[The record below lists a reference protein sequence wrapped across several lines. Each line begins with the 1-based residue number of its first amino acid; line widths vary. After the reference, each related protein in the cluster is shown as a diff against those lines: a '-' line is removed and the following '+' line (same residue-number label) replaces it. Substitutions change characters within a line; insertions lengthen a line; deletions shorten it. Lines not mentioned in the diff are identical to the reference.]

1 MPDRHKPRPDYQRAY
16 QQWRATASKRLRQA
30 HRAEWDRY
38 FAEARMG
45 RELTDEQWAAWLAD
59 ARQQVE
65 TAAGRTLTDDEAA
78 RAIDRDYRFSYEV
91 GQRIMA
97 RPGFMDGLREKMAEL
112 DAKRKDV

>member
-1 MPDRHKPRPDYQRAY
+1 MVDRHKPRPDYQREY
-16 QQWRATASKRLRQA
+16 QRWRATASNRLRSA

-45 RELTDEQWAAWLAD
+45 RELTDEQWTAWLAD

-65 TAAGRTLTDDEAA
+65 KAAGRPLTDDEAA

-97 RPGFMDGLREKMAEL
+97 RPGFMAEL
-112 DAKRKDV
+112 DKKRKDDR